1 MTVKRIA
8 TCALMLAVSA
18 CGSTVPMTGTPL
30 DGWEQI
36 WIDTDDETQ
45 SKMCGTFYGEVEL
58 SSGEV
63 GAEALWAALEDDD
76 YVIAL
81 GYDDWYT
88 FMEERCASITSAG

>member
-1 MTVKRIA
+1 MKRIA
-8 TCALMLAVSA
+8 VCVLALTVSA

-30 DGWEQI
+30 DGWEQV
-36 WIDTDDETQ
+36 WLDTDDETQ

-63 GAEALWAALEDDD
+63 GAEALWEALEEED

-81 GYDDWYT
+81 AYDDWYG
-88 FMEERCASITSAG
+88 FMEDRCASITGIG